1 MRRRELLRHQRGI
14 EWNAMEGAHAAQQPE
29 QILARQR
36 RNAVSWFLHFLVVE
50 AGFAWGCHKSSGV
63 NAQAASRKPA
73 ILKGASLEGNN

>member
-36 RNAVSWFLHFLVVE
+36 GNAVSLFP
-50 AGFAWGCHKSSGV
+50 
-63 NAQAASRKPA
+63 RT
-73 ILKGASLEGNN
+73 